1 MKKIFFIAALILTF
15 SFSPLVFAVQ
25 IVPGKQIEVMATQE
39 VENILK
45 NRGEYRRRELFFS
58 SGIADLRLPNGV
70 IDIKIILPSNTLNYS
85 GMTSGRARISIN
97 GQFYRDISFSVS
109 LKIFDT
115 VLIANHDLTFD
126 APVTANDFRL
136 EEITIDGRAEY
147 IKDISEIR
155 GLVPLRYIRAGSPVA
170 KNYFQQPMAVKS
182 QHPVRII
189 FHVNGLE
196 VSAKGTAMVSGRIG
210 QVIRVKND
218 ASQKI
223 LSARV
228 IDSQTVEVIV

>member
-1 MKKIFFIAALILTF
+1 MKKIIFIAALILAF
-15 SFSPLVFAVQ
+15 GFSPQVFANQ
-25 IVPGKQIEVMATQE
+25 IVPGKQIEVMATNE
-39 VENILK
+39 IENILK

-58 SGIADLRLPNGV
+58 SGISDLNLPNGV
-70 IDIKIILPSNTLNYS
+70 IDIKIILPSNTLSYS

-97 GQFYRDISFSVS
+97 GKFYRDITFSLT

-115 VLIANHDLTFD
+115 VLIANHDLTID
-126 APVTANDFRL
+126 LPVTANDFRF
-136 EEITIDGRAEY
+136 EEIPIDGRAEY

-155 GLVPLRYIRAGSPVA
+155 GLVPLRYVRAGSPVA
-170 KNYFQQPMAVKS
+170 KNYFQQPMAVRS
-182 QHPVRII
+182 QHPVKII
-189 FHVNGLE
+189 FRVNGLE
-196 VSAKGTAMVSGRIG
+196 VSAKGTALVSGRIG

-223 LSARV
+223 LSARI